1 MPTKAAEFFS
11 SIVRPTADE
20 FLGDTGDRRRG
31 FLAAIVLYHTAD
43 YWWLENKRTYTDL
56 PSLHVALIQKCSE
69 FRVIR
74 DVGDASKHGELT
86 HPTKIPRGL
95 SSSEKVKV
103 TEDVST
109 DALGFFSNAP
119 PAVKFFLD
127 DGTSGPLEGAVRSV
141 LSMWETVLQIK

>member
-1 MPTKAAEFFS
+1 MPTKAAEFFG

-74 DVGDASKHGELT
+74 DVGDASKLA
-86 HPTKIPRGL
+86 
-95 SSSEKVKV
+95 S
-103 TEDVST
+103 
-109 DALGFFSNAP
+109 
-119 PAVKFFLD
+119 
-127 DGTSGPLEGAVRSV
+127 
-141 LSMWETVLQIK
+141 